1 MKYTVIVETGQ
12 NGLKLDKKMIG
23 KKSSYMVNSINHI
36 LLAPKSTIER
46 IDVATVL
53 EDGYGVYYY
62 RMKGSMLSYL
72 FAKRDFGRCA
82 VYKNIFS
89 RES

>member
-1 MKYTVIVETGQ
+1 MKYTIIIQTGQ
-12 NGLKLDKKMIG
+12 NGLKLDKKMVG
-23 KKSSYMVNSINHI
+23 KKSTYMVTSVNHI
-36 LLAPKSTIER
+36 LAPKSTIER

-82 VYKNIFS
+82 VYKHILS

>member
-1 MKYTVIVETGQ
+1 MKYTIIIQTGQ
-12 NGLKLDKKMIG
+12 NGLKLDKKMVG
-23 KKSSYMVNSINHI
+23 KKSTYMVTSVNHI
-36 LLAPKSTIER
+36 LAPKSTMER

-82 VYKNIFS
+82 VYKHILS